1 MAPGSIFRHSL
12 SHSFHLHYSQIA
24 SFFSYASPRSL
35 CTGSSAV
42 ERLVYTELVGGSIPS
57 PCILF
62 TISHLGLS
70 ALFLLTGALICLRSR
85 HQYLWA
91 FRWDFRLANTIN
103 RVPLVCPGFLSL
115 MLSTGA
121 LQLFSFVGVINS

>member
-57 PCILF
+57 PCIFIYHQPLRTF
-62 TISHLGLS
+62 SSFFANRGANMFEITPSIPLG
-70 ALFLLTGALICLRSR
+70 
-85 HQYLWA
+85 
-91 FRWDFRLANTIN
+91 
-103 RVPLVCPGFLSL
+103 V
-115 MLSTGA
+115 
-121 LQLFSFVGVINS
+121 